1 MALLWL
7 IKTTK
12 NSGAPVNAQPE
23 KCSTEPPAEKDVL
36 QVDHNIPPLVEKQMA
51 DNRLKKDLPSGD
63 WYFDFANGEA
73 KELFMSKANFQR
85 QHNGEAVVINPM
97 DFLTVPDNEI
107 QGLLQSGYIKADRLF
122 DYQEQ

>member
-7 IKTTK
+7 IKTNTG
-12 NSGAPVNAQPE
+12 NSAPVNAQPE
-23 KCSTEPPAEKDVL
+23 KCSTEQQAEKDVL
-36 QVDHNIPPLVEKQMA
+36 QLDHNIPPLVEKQMA
-51 DNRLKKDLPSGD
+51 DNRLKKHLPSGD
-63 WYFDFANGEA
+63 WFYDFACGQA

-85 QHNGEAVVINPM
+85 QYNGEAVVINPM

-107 QGLLQSGYIKADRLF
+107 QGLLQSGYIKVDRLF